1 MTLALCEKDI
11 ARGLE
16 RLMLG
21 DIAIW
26 RADTAA
32 EAQHAPHWEKK
43 ERKEKKKKT
52 HSCEILLF

>member
-32 EAQHAPHWEKK
+32 EAQHASHSV
-43 ERKEKKKKT
+43 RKKKKEEEEEENT
-52 HSCEILLF
+52 FL